1 MAPLNPFFLQGS
13 QQEQYLLQDL
23 INEHLKTYGIDVY
36 YLPRKILGREKLS
49 REVVLSKFDD
59 NFIIEAY
66 LNNFEGYGKD
76 SEIMSKFG
84 IQMKNEISLI
94 ISQERFEL
102 FIEPFLE
109 DLNTFKDSEIEV
121 TQRPR
126 EGDLI
131 YFPLGQRFFE
141 IKFVE
146 HEKPFYQLG
155 KNYVYELSCELFQ
168 LEDEIIDTSINEI
181 DNRVV
186 DEGYITQLILTGTG
200 HTAFAS
206 VSEIVDGGVRS
217 IDLINEG
224 YNYHSTPIV
233 SISTAPSGG
242 KNATAVAI
250 TTSVGD
256 AQAIKEILITSAG
269 LGYTQPPTV
278 TITGGGGAGAAA
290 TAIIDDGVIRS
301 VGVTT
306 DSQIRLD
313 HGNFVG
319 VGYSVAPTITIG
331 APGSGTTAVVT
342 ASVGAGG
349 SIINYAMSDAGEGYT
364 SLPTVTIPAPTSL
377 GIGTFIA
384 GETVTGSLSGAKARV
399 KNFDRDD
406 LFLNVYINSGNFTP
420 GESITGDESG
430 ASWTISSHDVE
441 PSNEITYSQNEEI
454 ELEADSILDFTE
466 SNPFGGY

>member
-13 QQEQYLLQDL
+13 QHEQYLLQDL
-23 INEHLKTYGIDVY
+23 INEHLKMYGIDVY

-49 REVVLSKFDD
+49 REVILSKFDD
-59 NFIIEAY
+59 NFVIEAY

-84 IQMKNEISLI
+84 IQMKNEVNLI

-146 HEKPFYQLG
+146 HEKPFFQLG
-155 KNYVYELSCELFQ
+155 KNYVFELSCELFQ
-168 LEDEIIDTSINEI
+168 LEDEIINTSINEI
-181 DNRVV
+181 DNTVI
-186 DEGYITQLILTGTG
+186 DEGYITQLILTGVG
-200 HTAFAS
+200 ATAIAS
-206 VSEIVDGGVRS
+206 ASEIVDGGVRS
-217 IDLINEG
+217 IDLINQG
-224 YNYHSTPIV
+224 YDYSSTPVV
-233 SISTAPSGG
+233 SISTSPSGG

-256 AQAIKEILITSAG
+256 AQAIKEIFITNAG
-269 LGYTQPPTV
+269 SGYTQSPTI
-278 TITGGGGAGAAA
+278 TITGGGGVGAAA
-290 TAIIDDGVIRS
+290 TAIIGDGVVRS
-301 VGVTT
+301 VG
-306 DSQIRLD
+306 LD
-313 HGNFVG
+313 TSFIPTL
-319 VGYSVAPTITIG
+319 VGYGYSSVPIITVSAPV
-331 APGSGTTAVVT
+331 SGTTAVAT
-342 ASVGAGG
+342 ASVGTGG
-349 SIINYAMSDAGEGYT
+349 STTNYRMSEAGEGYV
-364 SLPTVTIPAPTSL
+364 SLPSVTVQPPTSI

-384 GETVTGSLSGAKARV
+384 GETITGSLSGSTARV
-399 KNFDRDD
+399 KNFDKDD
-406 LFLNVYINSGNFTP
+406 LFLNVYINSGSFTP

-430 ASWTISSHDVE
+430 ASWTISSHDIE
-441 PSNEITYSQNEEI
+441 PSNEIAYSQNEEI

-466 SNPFGGY
+466 YNPFGGY